1 MEKKA
6 KNGKVTIANIIA
18 IVGVVLLM
26 VFTFIGHSFMSG
38 GELGMDIVVS
48 VAITAF
54 IAFLVWFMIKAKG
67 AENELAKWKK
77 LEIATLVVY
86 VVVAIPLSL
95 YGGIMQFF
103 IVNDNKERVKEC
115 AKDDLDRIDQMF
127 LDYKEFEEQAIGRTN
142 DGLSNAIKE
151 GRRND
156 DLKEFMKTNHISV
169 SEEGVSAFKDLQM
182 RLLVGS
188 GYERLYTSF
197 KEQRVK
203 IEQSIDSWSMMQ
215 IPTKAKQIPALAESA
230 QQELNTLSN
239 GAKLPVINNESGL
252 YKIKEYQVKR
262 FETEPLELKEAMQGT
277 GGFSVKAL
285 LFVLL
290 IHILILFN
298 YVVAYRTSTLSI
310 NKRGRNDNGR
320 ILK

>member
-127 LDYKEFEEQAIGRTN
+127 LDYKEFEEQAIGRTS

-156 DLKEFMKTNHISV
+156 DLKEFMKTNHISA
-169 SEEGVSAFKDLQM
+169 SE
-182 RLLVGS
+182 
-188 GYERLYTSF
+188 
-197 KEQRVK
+197 
-203 IEQSIDSWSMMQ
+203 
-215 IPTKAKQIPALAESA
+215 
-230 QQELNTLSN
+230 
-239 GAKLPVINNESGL
+239 
-252 YKIKEYQVKR
+252 
-262 FETEPLELKEAMQGT
+262 
-277 GGFSVKAL
+277 
-285 LFVLL
+285 
-290 IHILILFN
+290 
-298 YVVAYRTSTLSI
+298 
-310 NKRGRNDNGR
+310 
-320 ILK
+320 

>member
-1 MEKKA
+1 M
-6 KNGKVTIANIIA
+6 
-18 IVGVVLLM
+18 
-26 VFTFIGHSFMSG
+26 
-38 GELGMDIVVS
+38 
-48 VAITAF
+48 
-54 IAFLVWFMIKAKG
+54 
-67 AENELAKWKK
+67 AKWKK

-103 IVNDNKERVKEC
+103 IVNDDKERLKEC

-127 LDYKEFEEQAIGRTN
+127 LDYKEFEEQAIGRTS

-156 DLKEFMKTNHISV
+156 DLKEFMKTNHISA

-203 IEQSIDSWSMMQ
+203 IEQSIDSWSMML

>member
-203 IEQSIDSWSMMQ
+203 IEQSIDSWSMML

>member
-1 MEKKA
+1 MEKKT

-77 LEIATLVVY
+77 LEIATLIVY
-86 VVVAIPLSL
+86 VVLAIPLSL

-127 LDYKEFEEQAIGRTN
+127 LDYKEFEEQAIGRTS

-156 DLKEFMKTNHISV
+156 DLKEFMKTNHISA

-182 RLLVGS
+182 RMWISKTKRRAFTLKPPVPCMA
-188 GYERLYTSF
+188 SF
-197 KEQRVK
+197 SLRGAV
-203 IEQSIDSWSMMQ
+203 
-215 IPTKAKQIPALAESA
+215 
-230 QQELNTLSN
+230 SN
-239 GAKLPVINNESGL
+239 C
-252 YKIKEYQVKR
+252 
-262 FETEPLELKEAMQGT
+262 FT
-277 GGFSVKAL
+277 
-285 LFVLL
+285 
-290 IHILILFN
+290 
-298 YVVAYRTSTLSI
+298 
-310 NKRGRNDNGR
+310 
-320 ILK
+320 

>member
-1 MEKKA
+1 M
-6 KNGKVTIANIIA
+6 TIANVIA

-127 LDYKEFEEQAIGRTN
+127 LDYKEFEEQAIGRTS

-156 DLKEFMKTNHISV
+156 DLKEFMKTNHIST

-203 IEQSIDSWSMMQ
+203 IEQSIDSWSMML

>member
-127 LDYKEFEEQAIGRTN
+127 LDYKEFEEQAIGRTS

-239 GAKLPVINNESGL
+239 GAKLSVINNESGL

-262 FETEPLELKEAMQGT
+262 FETAPLELKEAMQGT

>member
-127 LDYKEFEEQAIGRTN
+127 LDYKEFEEQAIGRTS
-142 DGLSNAIKE
+142 DGLSNAIQ
-151 GRRND
+151 GRRD
-156 DLKEFMKTNHISV
+156 DGLKEFMESNHISA
-169 SEEGVSAFKDLQM
+169 SEEGVAAFKDLQ
-182 RLLVGS
+182 RKLLVGAS
-188 GYERLYTSF
+188 YERLYTSF

-203 IEQSIDSWSMMQ
+203 IEQSIDSWSVML

-262 FETEPLELKEAMQGT
+262 FEMETLELKDALQGT
-277 GGFSVKAL
+277 SGFSVKAL
-285 LFVLL
+285 LFVLP

-298 YVVAYRTSTLSI
+298 YAVAYRTSTLSI

>member
-127 LDYKEFEEQAIGRTN
+127 LD
-142 DGLSNAIKE
+142 
-151 GRRND
+151 
-156 DLKEFMKTNHISV
+156 
-169 SEEGVSAFKDLQM
+169 
-182 RLLVGS
+182 
-188 GYERLYTSF
+188 
-197 KEQRVK
+197 
-203 IEQSIDSWSMMQ
+203 
-215 IPTKAKQIPALAESA
+215 P
-230 QQELNTLSN
+230 
-239 GAKLPVINNESGL
+239 
-252 YKIKEYQVKR
+252 
-262 FETEPLELKEAMQGT
+262 
-277 GGFSVKAL
+277 
-285 LFVLL
+285 
-290 IHILILFN
+290 
-298 YVVAYRTSTLSI
+298 
-310 NKRGRNDNGR
+310 
-320 ILK
+320 

>member
-127 LDYKEFEEQAIGRTN
+127 LDYKEFEEQAIGRTS

-156 DLKEFMKTNHISV
+156 DLKEFMKTNHISA

-203 IEQSIDSWSMMQ
+203 IEQSIDSWSMML

-262 FETEPLELKEAMQGT
+262 FETAPLELKEAMQGT
-277 GGFSVKAL
+277 GGFCVKAL

>member
-127 LDYKEFEEQAIGRTN
+127 LDYKEFEEQAIGRTS

-203 IEQSIDSWSMMQ
+203 IEQSIDSWSMML

-262 FETEPLELKEAMQGT
+262 FETAPLELKEAMRGT